1 MNELYNEY
9 KGNKNNYYA
18 LLLAI
23 ISKKTAKEALLAMGC
38 CPDSI
43 RKEEE

>member
-23 ISKKTAKEALLAMGC
+23 ISKKTAKETLIAMGC